1 LALSGLQAADPQARV
16 MRPEVAILVGLP
28 GAGKSTFYRQR
39 LAATHRHVSKDLL
52 QNVKN
57 KQARQD
63 ALVRDALRAGQS
75 VVIDNTN
82 VSPAERA
89 TVIAI
94 ARELGA
100 RVVGHYIEAT
110 TREAVARNERREDKK
125 GRVPKVAI
133 FTCAKRLVPPSVEEG
148 FDALH
153 TWHVTDDDGFMELTK
168 SSVP

>member
-1 LALSGLQAADPQARV
+1 
-16 MRPEVAILVGLP
+16 MTEVAILIGLP
-28 GAGKSTFYRQR
+28 GAGKSTFYRER

-52 QNVKN
+52 KNAKN

-63 ALVRDALRAGQS
+63 ALVREALTAGES
-75 VVIDNTN
+75 VAVDNTN

-94 ARELGA
+94 AREFGA
-100 RVVGHYIEAT
+100 RIVGHYIEAA
-110 TREAVARNERREDKK
+110 TREAVARNERRAEKQ

-133 FTCAKRLVPPSVEEG
+133 FTCAKRLVPPSPAEG

-153 TWHVTDDDGFMELTK
+153 TWRVTEDGGFVETAAA
-168 SSVP
+168 

>member
-1 LALSGLQAADPQARV
+1 
-16 MRPEVAILVGLP
+16 MTPEVAILVGLP

-52 QNVKN
+52 KNAGN

-63 ALVRDALRAGQS
+63 ALVRQALGAGQS
-75 VVIDNTN
+75 VAVDNTN

-89 TVIAI
+89 AVIVI

-100 RVVGHYIEAT
+100 RVVAHYVEAT
-110 TREAVARNERREDKK
+110 TREAITRNERREEKN

-133 FTCAKRLVPPSVEEG
+133 FTCAKRLVPPSLAEG

-153 TWHVTDDDGFMELTK
+153 TWRVTDGGFVEITE
-168 SSVP
+168 PADR